1 MPDSEDERAASAAL
15 DEREVEDVETRR
27 AGSSKV
33 VHEVVRLQGE
43 GELRRPAVAL
53 LLSSLAAG
61 LAMSLSLM
69 CELFLRS
76 HLPDTDWSPLVYYL
90 GYPIGYIIVI
100 MGRLQLFTESTV
112 TAVLPVASSPSWAG
126 LFRLGRLWSC
136 VILGN
141 LVGVTLV
148 SALMASETIITHE
161 QRVVALD
168 VLSKLE
174 VQHWSRTLTLG
185 IPAGFIMAS
194 IAWLLPNARE
204 SEFWVIALLTYVI
217 ALGGFS
223 HVVTGSSQASFLWL
237 SGVLSFKEAWAE
249 FTLPALA
256 GNVIGGTG
264 LFAVLAHGQTRSDF
278 APDEPD

>member
-112 TAVLPVASSPSWAG
+112 TAVLPVASSPSWPG

>member
-1 MPDSEDERAASAAL
+1 MRAVPAQPLA
-15 DEREVEDVETRR
+15 R
-27 AGSSKV
+27 
-33 VHEVVRLQGE
+33 HRL
-43 GELRRPAVAL
+43 V
-53 LLSSLAAG
+53 
-61 LAMSLSLM
+61 
-69 CELFLRS
+69 
-76 HLPDTDWSPLVYYL
+76 PLVYYL